1 MTMLDLA
8 MKAKCFPTERDAT
21 RIIAAGGFSINQNR
35 ATNIAEVISSGV
47 HILRNGVTLLRVGKK
62 NYYLINWIK

>member
-1 MTMLDLA
+1 M
-8 MKAKCFPTERDAT
+8 FPSCSTTGDAA

-35 ATNIAEVISSGV
+35 TTNIAEVISSSV

-62 NYYLINWIK
+62 NYYLINWVQ